1 MINRIVGLHFSP
13 RGGTA
18 IITDQIIN
26 ELADRI
32 AAECG
37 TEISCE
43 TYDIFRRPLEIPSF
57 DQDTIAVVAVPV
69 RVGKMPVPAL
79 KVLENVEGSGAMT
92 IAVVS
97 YATRSYG
104 NALYE
109 LYRRAEDRGF
119 KVIGAGAFVTE
130 HSGVSEVTLK
140 RPDLKDMQEI
150 VDFANIAAMKIKRL
164 AGCEIEG
171 MRVKPAPIDV
181 AGRMPVHRISRLSP
195 KAAAVAERTMEKLFR
210 HQNESEWY
218 V

>member
-18 IITDQIIN
+18 TITDQIIS

-37 TEISCE
+37 TEINCE

-57 DQDTIAVVAVPV
+57 DQNTIAVVAVPV

-79 KVLENVEGSGAMT
+79 RVLENTQGAGAMT

-97 YATRSYG
+97 YAARSYG

-109 LYRRAEDRGF
+109 LYRRAEERGF
-119 KVIGAGAFVTE
+119 KVVGAGAFVTE
-130 HSGVSEVTLK
+130 HSGIADATLK
-140 RPDLKDMQEI
+140 RPDLQDMQEI
-150 VDFANIAAMKIKRL
+150 IDFANIAAMKIKRL
-164 AGCEIEG
+164 AGCEIED

-181 AGRMPVHRISRLSP
+181 VGKMPVHRISKVSP

-210 HQNESEWY
+210 HQNKSEWY
-218 V
+218 L